1 MITIPLWAR
10 LAFWAVLLTGG
21 AALGWTIESWREGTA
36 RAATLQTQLTA
47 ERKAHGESEAAR
59 LKLAADIA
67 QASGI
72 VHTQI
77 KEVIKNVPRLVRDL
91 RECDLSD
98 ELVGVLN
105 RARADELP
113 GSRRRASDS
122 PAAVTATP

>member
-1 MITIPLWAR
+1 MVTIPLWAR
-10 LAFWAVLLTGG
+10 LTFWAVLLTGG
-21 AALGWTIESWREGTA
+21 AALGWTLESWREGAA
-36 RAATLQTQLTA
+36 RAATLQTQLA
-47 ERKAHGESEAAR
+47 SERIARSESEAAR
-59 LKLAADIA
+59 LKLAADLV

-105 RARADELP
+105 RARADELS
-113 GSRRRASDS
+113 GSRRRTPDS
-122 PAAVTATP
+122 AAATTSTP

>member
-10 LAFWAVLLTGG
+10 LSFWAVLLTGG
-21 AALGWTIESWREGTA
+21 AALGWTLESWREGAA
-36 RAATLQTQLTA
+36 RAAALQTQLTT
-47 ERKAHGESEAAR
+47 ERNAHGESESAR
-59 LKLAADIA
+59 LKLAADLA
-67 QASGI
+67 HAGGI

-113 GSRRRASDS
+113 GPRRRPVDS
-122 PAAVTATP
+122 TAAATSTP